1 MRFDKLTTR
10 FQQALADAQD
20 AGGIARV
27 EFFSKTNKIG
37 EATNGAPYFM
47 VLTNVAAGD
56 YTFVALAT
64 DACGNMAASAPVSI
78 TVLERAPLTVV
89 SAMHFNPQTG
99 LFEET
104 VRVSNPTY
112 STFDVVRL
120 YVSGLTNGATVYNP
134 SGTNGGLQYV
144 QSFGPVAPG
153 SYVDFLIEYYV
164 PSRVLPYPTLIPQ
177 LVTPSSRGNA
187 VGIRQ
192 HIDRGVLLPEK
203 TFLIEFSSVSN
214 RLYNVQY
221 SSDLQNWQTAFPAIT
236 GNGTHIQWIDNGQ
249 PKTASSP
256 ATQPVRFYRLLLM
269 P

>member
-1 MRFDKLTTR
+1 NDGCGNSVTATRTWAANDACGNAAQCSQTVTVNDTTNPTVNILSPTNGAI
-10 FQQALADAQD
+10 FIAPAQFTLLADAQD
-20 AGGIARV
+20 AGGIAKV

-64 DACGNMAASAPVSI
+64 DACGNMAASTPVSI

-104 VRVSNPTY
+104 VRVSNRTY
-112 STFDVVRL
+112 STFDAVRL

-144 QSFGPVAPG
+144 QSFGPVQPG

-192 HIDRGVLLPEK
+192 HIDRVVVLP
-203 TFLIEFSSVSN
+203 
-214 RLYNVQY
+214 
-221 SSDLQNWQTAFPAIT
+221 
-236 GNGTHIQWIDNGQ
+236 
-249 PKTASSP
+249 
-256 ATQPVRFYRLLLM
+256 
-269 P
+269 